1 MALLRRAVLAALA
14 CCALLALPAGAS
26 AATTITAEKSLDGN
40 TNCAWGYPNTATFG
54 QTIVAPQ
61 GDTVLDSF
69 TFHLTA
75 RPDPLTGLPPTT
87 PATIDY
93 RAYAYAWDGTKAVGP
108 AVWSSGTQSVTIS
121 DFTAVPVTAET
132 GGVEFASGAPYVL
145 FFSISEEYAA
155 NTPGDEVCFVAARFD
170 YPDGAWVFQ
179 NNGGDTT
186 TWTSQ
191 AWGSGFDSAFSAS
204 FSSAGGG
211 TGTVYDFDG
220 FHAPVETRDT
230 AGSFVLNR
238 VAAGSGIPIRFSL
251 GGDHG
256 LDVLADGY
264 PRSEP
269 IACDSQAEV
278 NGIEQTVNVGASTL
292 TYASG
297 SDTYSY
303 LWKTSRSW
311 TDTCRQLV
319 LQFDDGT
326 VARANFAFT
335 N

>member
-1 MALLRRAVLAALA
+1 LALLRRFFLASVT

-40 TNCAWGYPNTATFG
+40 TNCAWGYPDTATFG

-93 RAYAYAWDGTKAVGP
+93 RAYVYAWDGTKAVGP
-108 AVWSSGTQSVTIS
+108 AVWSSGTQSVTIA
-121 DFTAVPVTAET
+121 DFSAVPVTAET
-132 GGVEFASGAPYVL
+132 GGVELASGASYVL
-145 FFSISEEYAA
+145 FFSISEEYGS
-155 NTPGDEVCFVAARFD
+155 NSPGDEVCFVAARSD
-170 YPDGAWVFQ
+170 YADGAWVFQ
-179 NNGGDTT
+179 NNGGDAT

-191 AWGSGFDSAFSAS
+191 SWGSGFDSAFSAS
-204 FSSAGGG
+204 FSSADAG
-211 TGTVYDFDG
+211 TTYDFDG
-220 FHAPVETRDT
+220 FYAPVETRDAT
-230 AGSFVLNR
+230 GSFVLNR
-238 VAAGSGIPIRFSL
+238 AAAGSGIPVRFSL
-251 GGDHG
+251 GGDQG

-264 PRSEP
+264 PRSEA

-292 TYASG
+292 TYSPG
-297 SDTYSY
+297 TDTYSY
-303 LWKTSRSW
+303 LWKTSRAW
-311 TDTCRQLV
+311 ADTCRQLV
-319 LQFDDGT
+319 LEFDDGT